1 MRSLTL
7 FTPLLLFALVGCT
20 LGDVFL
26 PRSENWYASGL
37 FSATQGEGWRLF
49 TYSLFLGPAMQ
60 AILSLLTIAL
70 VAPGLEN
77 QRGGPLALAARWLI
91 ATLALGAC
99 QKIGP
104 VYYITGPT
112 LIAVTFLS
120 EAMLVARMGGQKAPW
135 KSWWVLLICNLVSA
149 FMQGWVL
156 PDLFLSLFLGALFTV
171 ASQSWLDRQWAADTG
186 SRP

>member
-1 MRSLTL
+1 VSVLSL
-7 FTPLLLFALVGCT
+7 FSPLLIIALIVCT

-26 PRSENWYASGL
+26 PHAQGWWASGL
-37 FSATQGEGWRLF
+37 FSAQGGESWRLV
-49 TYSLFLGPAMQ
+49 TYSLFLGPPVQ

-77 QRGGPLALAARWLI
+77 QRGGPLALAVRWLI

-112 LIAVTFLS
+112 LVTVSLLT
-120 EAMLVARMGGQKAPW
+120 EAMLVARLQGQRAPW
-135 KSWWVLLICNLVSA
+135 KSWWVLLAGSLVSA
-149 FMQGWVL
+149 FLQGWVF
-156 PDLFLSLFLGALFTV
+156 PDLFLSLFLGALFTI
-171 ASQSWLDRQWAADTG
+171 ASQSWLDRQSLGAG
-186 SRP
+186 MRP